1 LTGDADHRLCR
12 WNQNRDLLQR
22 HEPPHFHAVRAEHE
36 ILVEIAR
43 LRVIGGA
50 CPAAMER
57 RVIEW
62 ASRWQAELAL
72 CWLRVRSGQPPGRI
86 A

>member
-1 LTGDADHRLCR
+1 MPTIAVVDGIRIVIYYND
-12 WNQNRDLLQR
+12 
-22 HEPPHFHAVRAEHE
+22 HEPPHFHAVQADHR
-36 ILVEIAR
+36 ILVDIAR

-57 RVIEW
+57 RVLEW
-62 ASRWQAELAL
+62 ASRRQPELAL
-72 CWLRVRSGQPPGRI
+72 CWARVRIGWPPGRI

>member
-1 LTGDADHRLCR
+1 MPTVAIVDGIRIVIYFRDH
-12 WNQNRDLLQR
+12 D
-22 HEPPHFHAVRAEHE
+22 PPHFHAIQAEHE

-43 LRVIGGA
+43 LQVIGGA

-62 ASRWQAELAL
+62 ASRWQPELAL
-72 CWLRVRSGQPPGRI
+72 CWARVRSGQPPGRI

>member
-1 LTGDADHRLCR
+1 MPTIAVVDGIRIVIYYND
-12 WNQNRDLLQR
+12 
-22 HEPPHFHAVRAEHE
+22 HEPPHFHAVQADHR
-36 ILVEIAR
+36 ILVDIAR

-57 RVIEW
+57 RVLEW
-62 ASRWQAELAL
+62 ASRRQPELAL
-72 CWLRVRSGQPPGRI
+72 CWARVRSGWPPGRI

>member
-1 LTGDADHRLCR
+1 MPTIAVVDGIRIVIYYND
-12 WNQNRDLLQR
+12 
-22 HEPPHFHAVRAEHE
+22 HEPPHFHAVQADHR
-36 ILVEIAR
+36 ILVDIAR

-57 RVIEW
+57 RVLEW
-62 ASRWQAELAL
+62 ASRWQPELAL
-72 CWLRVRSGQPPGRI
+72 CWARVRSGWPPGRI